1 MEENKLTELTL
12 TVNEIDAFPDRI
24 AAVSQEDYNKIG
36 SLSRKHLVLSPK
48 TKTKSINQEIYV
60 SELVVIPSYKKGEIG
75 LTKAM
80 KKKLKTAN
88 GKKLSAR
95 LEIRFPP
102 DSYNFIKKRMK
113 SNSPFIKPELDTIVS
128 DITSGRLNEL
138 EKSALILSQYFQDY
152 SMDEIEFLCRAI
164 ADTGDTVD
172 FQGIAC
178 DKHSL
183 GGVPGNKV
191 SLLLVPIVAAAG
203 LLIPKTSSRAITSAS
218 GTGDTME
225 ALGCRVSFQP
235 DEIIDITSKTNGMIC
250 WGGAL
255 NLAPADDIL
264 INDVEFPLG
273 INPRSMM
280 MASIMAKK
288 KAFGIETLVLDMP
301 TGKGCKVETLAE
313 AQVLSRS
320 FGELGRRLDIRVECG
335 ITYGSSP
342 VGHNIGPALEAREAL
357 DALINP
363 KEASNSLIEKS
374 TTLAGILLEMMGK
387 ALRGQGQA
395 KARDILY
402 KGDAYSKMKEI
413 MEAQEADPNIKPEEI
428 PVGEYTFEYIAP
440 TNGWIVEIDNTIIT
454 RIAKSAGAPTVKGAG
469 IEFLRKKQAVKAG
482 EAVFRVHAETEQRL
496 RDVEAVVAKSQ
507 PVTIEG
513 MLLGRI

>member
-1 MEENKLTELTL
+1 M
-12 TVNEIDAFPDRI
+12 
-24 AAVSQEDYNKIG
+24 SQEDYDEIG
-36 SLSRKHLVLSPK
+36 NLSRKHLVISSKSAK
-48 TKTKSINQEIYV
+48 TKIKTDDIYI
-60 SELVVIPSYKKGEIG
+60 SNLIVIPSFKPGEIG
-75 LTKAM
+75 LTSKTI
-80 KKKLKTAN
+80 KKM
-88 GKKLSAR
+88 KLSSSKKVNANV
-95 LEIRFPP
+95 EIRFPP
-102 DSYNFIKKRMK
+102 DSYNMIKKRMVT
-113 SNSPFIKPELDTIVS
+113 NLPFQKPEIEAIIS
-128 DITSGRLNEL
+128 DITSGRLNAL
-138 EKSALILSQYFQDY
+138 EKSTLVLSQFFQDY
-152 SMDEIEFLCRAI
+152 NMDEIEYLCRSI
-164 ADTGDTVD
+164 AETGDTLD
-172 FQGIAC
+172 FPGVAC

-191 SLLLVPIVAAAG
+191 SLLLVPIVAASG

-225 ALGCRVSFQP
+225 ALGCRVSFKP
-235 DEIIDITSKTNGMIC
+235 EEIIDISSETNGMIC

-301 TGKGCKVETLAE
+301 TGKGCKVETVDE
-313 AQVLSRS
+313 AQVLSHS
-320 FGELGRRLDIRVECG
+320 FAELGRRLGIRVECG

-357 DALINP
+357 AALKNP
-363 KEASNSLIEKS
+363 GGASHSLIEKS

-387 ALRGQGQA
+387 ALRGQGQS
-395 KARDILY
+395 KAREILFN
-402 KGDAYSKMKEI
+402 GHAYEKMKEI
-413 MEAQEADPNIKPEEI
+413 IQAQEGDPNIKPEDI
-428 PVGEYTFEYIAP
+428 PVGENTLEWMANA
-440 TNGWIVEIDNTIIT
+440 NGWIVEIDNSAIT
-454 RIAKSAGAPTVKGAG
+454 RIARAAGAPTEKGAG
-469 IEFLRKKQAVKAG
+469 IEFIKKKQAVKAG
-482 EAVFRVHAETEQRL
+482 ETVFRVYATSEQRL
-496 RDVEAVVAKSQ
+496 RDAEAIIAKTQ